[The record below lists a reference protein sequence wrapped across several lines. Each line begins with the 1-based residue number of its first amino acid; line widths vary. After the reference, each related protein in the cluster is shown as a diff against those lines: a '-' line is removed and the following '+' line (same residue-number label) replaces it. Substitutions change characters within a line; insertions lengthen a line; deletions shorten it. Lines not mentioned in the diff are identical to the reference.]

1 MTGKKIKIY
10 SFKAVIQY
18 DGRDFHGWQKQTM
31 QTVPTIQSTLENT
44 IKKALN
50 CEEVKTKASGRTD
63 AGVHALAQ
71 VIKIDIPVN
80 IAPKNLKK
88 AINDLLPSSIKIH
101 HCELSNEDF
110 CPLRDAQKK
119 EYRYYFHIADYKT
132 EKTEPLSFVQ
142 ERFTHTL
149 WGEYDVDKMRQACQL
164 LIGEYDFS
172 HYYCEGTPAKS
183 FVRQIFECELIKQN
197 ECPPFIQDSYVMR
210 IQGSGFLKQMVRLI
224 MGAIWEIGKG
234 KLDLKT
240 FEDSLISPEKVAQRH
255 LAALA
260 PANGLMLHRV
270 WYDA

>member
-1 MTGKKIKIY
+1 MTGKKTKIY
-10 SFKAVIQY
+10 SYKAVIQY

-31 QTVPTIQSTLENT
+31 QTVPTIQTSLENT
-44 IKKALN
+44 IMKALN
-50 CEEVKTKASGRTD
+50 CDEVKTKASGRTD

-80 IAPKNLKK
+80 IAPANLKK
-88 AINDLLPSSIKIH
+88 ALNDLLPNSIKVH
-101 HCELSNEDF
+101 HCELAHEDF
-110 CPLRDAQKK
+110 CPLRDSYKK
-119 EYRYYFHIADYKT
+119 EYRYYFHIADYKD
-132 EKTEPLSFVQ
+132 ELYQPLSFMQ

-149 WGEYDVDKMRQACQL
+149 WGKYDIEKMKQACKL

-183 FVRQIFECELIKQN
+183 FVRQIHECELLTFSQSA
-197 ECPPFIQDSYVMR
+197 PFIQESYVLR
-210 IQGSGFLKQMVRLI
+210 IQGNGFLKQMVRLI

-240 FEDSLISPEKVAQRH
+240 FETSLKSPNEVSQRH

-270 WYDA
+270 WLDA